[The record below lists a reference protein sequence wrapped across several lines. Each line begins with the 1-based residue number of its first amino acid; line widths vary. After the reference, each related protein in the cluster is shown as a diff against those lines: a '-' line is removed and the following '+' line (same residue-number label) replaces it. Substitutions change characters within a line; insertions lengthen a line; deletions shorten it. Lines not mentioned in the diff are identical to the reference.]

1 MQQHPITVEE
11 FMDFFDEETVGMSD
25 VEREKV
31 LMRFLEGMEED
42 AELTSRPPRKA
53 RRARAPVG

>member
-11 FMDFFDEETVGMSD
+11 FMDFFDERTLGMSD
-25 VEREKV
+25 AEREEV

-42 AELTSRPPRKA
+42 EAVTSRPPRKA